1 MAHFFIRRPVV
12 AMVISILMV
21 IAGAVALQSLPIEQY
36 PSLAPPVVRITGNY
50 TGANAEVVE
59 QSVATPI
66 EQEINGVDNLLYMK
80 SLNTS
85 DGRML
90 LDVTF

>member
-66 EQEINGVDNLLYMK
+66 E
-80 SLNTS
+80 
-85 DGRML
+85 
-90 LDVTF
+90 